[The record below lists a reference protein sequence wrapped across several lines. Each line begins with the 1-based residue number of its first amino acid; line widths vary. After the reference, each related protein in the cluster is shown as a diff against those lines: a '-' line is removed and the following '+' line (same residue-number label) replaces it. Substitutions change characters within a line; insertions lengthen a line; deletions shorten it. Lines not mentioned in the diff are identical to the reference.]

1 MPNQWIHQ
9 YQDLKKPQIGYRS
22 QKLST
27 ISKVVD
33 DDIDDMEIDTQ
44 RSK

>member
-9 YQDLKKPQIGYRS
+9 HQDLKKSQIGNRS